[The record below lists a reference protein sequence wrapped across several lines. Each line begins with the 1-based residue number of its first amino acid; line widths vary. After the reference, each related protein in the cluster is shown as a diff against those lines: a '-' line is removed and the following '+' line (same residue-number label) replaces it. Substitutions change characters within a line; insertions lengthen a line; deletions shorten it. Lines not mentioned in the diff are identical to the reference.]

1 MVEVAVSDHKLVQI
15 TSSRDRI
22 LWYDDLIGTYANVI
36 ESDKKR
42 YQVLDGDMLE
52 TNLFIFINDCLIID
66 EDSTA
71 SLPIQDIRWAE
82 EEFTSKLKTRYYHMG
97 DSDF

>member
-1 MVEVAVSDHKLVQI
+1 MVEVAVSDYKLVQI

-22 LWYDDLIGTYANVI
+22 LWYDDLIGAYANVV

-42 YQVLDGDMLE
+42 YQVLNADMLE
-52 TNLFIFINDCLIID
+52 INLFIFINDCMVI
-66 EDSTA
+66 EDDPSN
-71 SLPIQDIRWAE
+71 LPIQDIRWAE
-82 EEFTSKLKTRYYHMG
+82 EEFTSKLKTRYYNMG